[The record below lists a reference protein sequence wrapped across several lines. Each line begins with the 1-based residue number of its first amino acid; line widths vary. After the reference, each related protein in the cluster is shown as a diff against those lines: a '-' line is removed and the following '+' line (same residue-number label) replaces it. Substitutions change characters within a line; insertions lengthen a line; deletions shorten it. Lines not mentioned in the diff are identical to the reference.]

1 MIKKIGKLN
10 LDFNK
15 LISYFD
21 SIKYGSN
28 TTFVSPLHVSIQKEK
43 FAEKGYTDQQIKR
56 WEDYIQE
63 STMMGYVSDNE
74 LIKKYIEAR
83 IDSSILAEQQ
93 LNREIVKW
101 NIQKQVPGRFT
112 VPHYDL
118 YHSVTT
124 HSPDQIVRLWIPLE
138 DAKFGH
144 ALFVGDTVLSDFKAG
159 EIYDWELED
168 LHAAV
173 NSGFDPR
180 YTLLLYLSKQTA

>member
-21 SIKYGSN
+21 SIKCSSN
-28 TTFVSPLHVSIQKEK
+28 TTYVSSLYSSTQKEK
-43 FAEKGYTDQQIKR
+43 FFKKGYTDQQIKR
-56 WEDYIQE
+56 WEDYNQE
-63 STMMGYVSDNE
+63 STMMGYVSGNE

-83 IDSSILAEQQ
+83 IDSSVLAEQQ

-118 YHSVTT
+118 YHSVKT
-124 HSPDQIVRLWIPLE
+124 HSPEQIVRLWIPLE

-144 ALFVGDTVLSDFKAG
+144 ALFVDDAVLSDFKAG
-159 EIYDWELED
+159 EIYNWDSED